1 MPACWRNGA
10 LGRLV
15 QYASTLIVGK
25 NYKLRLWT
33 KEEVRARV
41 VGETGDSY
49 ILRLFEKCSLGPA
62 QDDVGVNK
70 LHVKLLEE
78 IS

>member
-1 MPACWRNGA
+1 MP
-10 LGRLV
+10 

-33 KEEVRARV
+33 KEELRARV
-41 VGETGDSY
+41 TGETGDAYLLMPMDKS
-49 ILRLFEKCSLGPA
+49 SLGPA
-62 QDDVGVNK
+62 YEQVGVNK

-78 IS
+78 IP

>member
-1 MPACWRNGA
+1 MP
-10 LGRLV
+10 

-25 NYKLRLWT
+25 NYRLRLWT
-33 KEEVRARV
+33 KEELRARV

-49 ILRLFEKCSLGPA
+49 LLMPFEKSSLGNPYEETS
-62 QDDVGVNK
+62 VNK

-78 IS
+78 IA

>member
-1 MPACWRNGA
+1 MS
-10 LGRLV
+10 

-33 KEEVRARV
+33 KEEIRARV
-41 VGETGDSY
+41 TGETGDAY
-49 ILRLFEKCSLGPA
+49 FLTPFEKCGLGNA
-62 QDDVGVNK
+62 YEQVSVNK

-78 IS
+78 LPA

>member
-1 MPACWRNGA
+1 MP
-10 LGRLV
+10 

-33 KEEVRARV
+33 KEELRARV
-41 VGETGDSY
+41 TGETGNQYLLMPMDKS
-49 ILRLFEKCSLGPA
+49 SLGPA
-62 QDDVGVNK
+62 GEQVSVNK

-78 IS
+78 IP

>member
-1 MPACWRNGA
+1 MP
-10 LGRLV
+10 

-33 KEEVRARV
+33 KEELRARV
-41 VGETGDSY
+41 VSQTGDRY
-49 ILRLFEKCSLGPA
+49 ILRLWDKCSLGHA
-62 QDDVGVNK
+62 SDEVGVNK

-78 IS
+78 IA